1 MYVLP
6 TPRYWAVSVGVKKI
20 LLPTLSVRI
29 VLDSLLIGE
38 SHLLLYHP
46 LLVGVLGT
54 SFGAEACN
62 RSLSQKTISTP
73 LADSFNFNVATH
85 FVGVNFALICSCAS
99 VDVRL
104 RPQTSTTLLT
114 LGVKWV
120 AVVQNPYKIVHKNA
134 RHWQLSASGVL
145 VRIKFYRS
153 VLVNYC

>member
-1 MYVLP
+1 MSVFLP
-6 TPRYWAVSVGVKKI
+6 IRVTLILPLVDAVINVCSADTEILGSLRGCQKI

-38 SHLLLYHP
+38 SHLLLSHP

-73 LADSFNFNVATH
+73 LADSFNFNVTTH

-120 AVVQNPYKIVHKNA
+120 AVVQNPYKMVHKNA
-134 RHWQLSASGVL
+134 
-145 VRIKFYRS
+145 
-153 VLVNYC
+153 

>member
-1 MYVLP
+1 MHLDFGLSLNIGFADECLSSDSCYLNFTSVD
-6 TPRYWAVSVGVKKI
+6 AVINVCSADTKILGSLRGCQKI

-114 LGVKWV
+114 LGVK
-120 AVVQNPYKIVHKNA
+120 
-134 RHWQLSASGVL
+134 
-145 VRIKFYRS
+145 
-153 VLVNYC
+153 